1 MQTPDQ
7 SSEEIQ
13 QQPLYEFST
22 DNTLQ
27 SATKDSAEEHALQEG
42 FPSPYT
48 SSSQVQPEEKGAAD
62 EQLPSAEAIRQ
73 GLIYP
78 PPPTFYQAAQV
89 EPARPPLL
97 PPAPMY
103 TVPPGYAPSQ
113 QGYSPGPSPVGQP
126 FVPIPPPVKK
136 SRRWIWIVVSVLSI
150 ALLAACSLCGW
161 GTYNFASTT
170 FQQFTDSTNVVNNYY
185 ADIQAKNYSAAYSY
199 LAPQGTISG
208 LTLDQ
213 FIQQARSRDDHYGPV
228 LTYTPDAPT
237 AADPNS
243 TTGPDLS
250 HLTIIVEIGRKNLQY
265 NALLT
270 VQQLGNTWKITDFDS
285 I

>member
-7 SSEEIQ
+7 SPEEIQ

-27 SATKDSAEEHALQEG
+27 SATKDSVEERALQEG
-42 FPSPYT
+42 FPSPHT

-78 PPPTFYQAAQV
+78 PPPTFYQTAQI

-103 TVPPGYAPSQ
+103 TVSPGYVPSQ
-113 QGYSPGPSPVGQP
+113 QGYFPGPSLVGQP

-136 SRRWIWIVVSVLSI
+136 SRRWIWIVVSILSI
-150 ALLAACSLCGW
+150 ALLAAC
-161 GTYNFASTT
+161 TPAAASAPLA
-170 FQQFTDSTNVVNNYY
+170 V
-185 ADIQAKNYSAAYSY
+185 ASAGRGAETPWSE
-199 LAPQGTISG
+199 AMEE
-208 LTLDQ
+208 
-213 FIQQARSRDDHYGPV
+213 QARGDLPCRGKRPRQ
-228 LTYTPDAPT
+228 
-237 AADPNS
+237 AADRARI
-243 TTGPDLS
+243 T
-250 HLTIIVEIGRKNLQY
+250 R
-265 NALLT
+265 A
-270 VQQLGNTWKITDFDS
+270 GNCRPRIHMAH
-285 I
+285 